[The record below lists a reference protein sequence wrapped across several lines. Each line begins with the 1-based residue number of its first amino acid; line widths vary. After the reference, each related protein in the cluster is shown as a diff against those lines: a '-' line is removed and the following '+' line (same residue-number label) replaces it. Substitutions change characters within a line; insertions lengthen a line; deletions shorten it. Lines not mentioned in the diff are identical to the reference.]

1 MAKKKKTQLRPV
13 ARGFATTSV
22 PKKVIPPQLTLDEQL
37 PQTEDDADNED
48 TLLAADGI
56 RDGDTIVHELSNDGF
71 DPEKVEEQSLQNLI
85 DRFQEKTEK
94 EITRC
99 DAGQSRLWK
108 LTGVIP
114 RLFLV
119 WTSIHICETK

>member
-22 PKKVIPPQLTLDEQL
+22 PKKVVQPQLTHDEQL

-48 TLLAADGI
+48 TSLAANGI
-56 RDGDTIVHELSNDGF
+56 QGGDTNVHELSIDGF

-85 DRFQEKTEK
+85 DRLQEKTEK
-94 EITRC
+94 EIARWVYTPL
-99 DAGQSRLWK
+99 QVIFLWV
-108 LTGVIP
+108 LTM
-114 RLFLV
+114 
-119 WTSIHICETK
+119 